1 MSNGNPANPAVGVCT
16 SASPP
21 PDRRRPDRQHLQPE
35 GRRMLTLRE
44 VAIHL
49 SCRVETVRKLIRLGE
64 LRAVKLGPRMTRV
77 PERSLCAFL
86 DR

>member
-1 MSNGNPANPAVGVCT
+1 
-16 SASPP
+16 
-21 PDRRRPDRQHLQPE
+21 
-35 GRRMLTLRE
+35 MLTLRE

>member
-1 MSNGNPANPAVGVCT
+1 MTLPAH
-16 SASPP
+16 ASTTAESGTVL
-21 PDRRRPDRQHLQPE
+21 PDRRHPDRQTLRPD
-35 GRRMLTLRE
+35 GRRMLSLPE

-49 SCRVETVRKLIRLGE
+49 NCSVETVRKLVRLGE
-64 LRAVKLGPRMTRV
+64 LRAVKLGVRTTRV

>member
-1 MSNGNPANPAVGVCT
+1 MPVSDVTAQVRAT
-16 SASPP
+16 TPP
-21 PDRRRPDRQHLQPE
+21 PDRRRPDRQQLQPD
-35 GRRMLTLRE
+35 GRRMLTLQE
-44 VAIHL
+44 AADHL

-64 LRAVKLGPRMTRV
+64 LRAVKLGPRLTRV